1 MDEVKGNW
9 IAVRP
14 NTDTA
19 LMLGIAIHF
28 VKGLSDKKFL
38 DKYTEGFEKFLPYLL
53 GETDGEKNA
62 KWAKEVVR
70 YQQM

>member
-1 MDEVKGNW
+1 
-9 IAVRP
+9 
-14 NTDTA
+14 
-19 LMLGIAIHF
+19 MLGIAHTLH

-53 GETDGEKNA
+53 GETDGEEKMQNGLQ
-62 KWAKEVVR
+62 KFVR